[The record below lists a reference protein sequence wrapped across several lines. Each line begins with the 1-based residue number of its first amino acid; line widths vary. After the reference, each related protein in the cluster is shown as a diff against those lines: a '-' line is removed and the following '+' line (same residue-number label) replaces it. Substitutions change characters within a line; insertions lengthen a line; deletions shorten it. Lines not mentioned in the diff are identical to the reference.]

1 MSRVAK
7 APVDLASG
15 VEITISG
22 QEVTI
27 KGKNGTLSRVF
38 NNAVEVVQEEN
49 QVKALPRIA

>member
-15 VEITISG
+15 VEISISG

-27 KGKNGTLSRVF
+27 KGKNGCCLNLSGC
-38 NNAVEVVQEEN
+38 QSPEN
-49 QVKALPRIA
+49 VKLDFIKKS